1 MSLTSSVLV
10 ATCVESTARCEGS
23 CFGVAGGGA
32 PFAEMLRI
40 LCLQL
45 ADCSLHMQRG
55 QPDVRGVVL
64 GLLAGGVITF
74 SLHVPF

>member
-32 PFAEMLRI
+32 PFAEILFI
-40 LCLQL
+40 LCVQL
-45 ADCSLHMQRG
+45 ADSVLHVPKCQ
-55 QPDVRGVVL
+55 QDVRGVVL
-64 GLLAGGVITF
+64 GLLAV
-74 SLHVPF
+74 